1 MPQELVNWFGWD
13 GGQWK
18 EDSALCLSER
28 LGGGIMTDTGNMG
41 NKLWDIVSIKS
52 ILEWS
57 CENAYNSI
65 LVELKM
71 KFRNYFMTN

>member
-41 NKLWDIVSIKS
+41 NKL
-52 ILEWS
+52 
-57 CENAYNSI
+57 
-65 LVELKM
+65 
-71 KFRNYFMTN
+71 

>member
-1 MPQELVNWFGWD
+1 MHKHLRRRCHKNWFGWD

-41 NKLWDIVSIKS
+41 NKL
-52 ILEWS
+52 
-57 CENAYNSI
+57 
-65 LVELKM
+65 
-71 KFRNYFMTN
+71 